1 MPILDIVQQHIV
13 AADITAVDAA
23 LNSLETAL
31 ATKIRNLTPEERLR
45 YGSINEKNKLL
56 VNKVR
61 DFYQTQPGLGS
72 PDVQWTEFEADFQD
86 RSFYETRINRLLA
99 LVEGLTNAKI
109 LHDYDNYQNAL
120 TDYAYTQYKKDTEAG
135 GYVTKYNELRQFF
148 PNSGGG
154 GNGNGGTGTGTEP
167 PQ

>member
-1 MPILDIVQQHIV
+1 MVQQHIV

-23 LNSLETAL
+23 LTSLETAL

-61 DFYQTQPGLGS
+61 DYNTAQPALRS
-72 PDVQWTEFEADFQD
+72 PDVNWTEFEADYQD
-86 RSFYETRINRLLA
+86 RVFFETRVNRLLA
-99 LVEGLTNAKI
+99 LIEGLTNAKI

-148 PNSGGG
+148 PNTGGG
-154 GNGNGGTGTGTEP
+154 SNGNGGTGTGTEP